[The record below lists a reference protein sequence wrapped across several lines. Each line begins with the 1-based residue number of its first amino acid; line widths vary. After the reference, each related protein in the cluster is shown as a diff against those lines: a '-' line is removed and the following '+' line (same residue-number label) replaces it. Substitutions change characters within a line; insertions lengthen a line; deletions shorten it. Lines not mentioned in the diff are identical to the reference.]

1 VQPPWVITLA
11 TPGGDGRAHLYPP
24 ADLPEGTRAP
34 RGTVL
39 LGHGAGGGVDAPD
52 LQALTALSGDGW
64 VVALLEQPWRVA
76 GRRIA
81 VAPPKLDEAATAML
95 MALAVP
101 PHLLPRPWVLG
112 GRSAGARVAARL
124 SAHAQALCLIAFP
137 LQPPAP
143 HPPMTKTGRARATPA
158 SRREELLIPLRAGIP
173 TLVLQG
179 ASDRFGSPDQIAGVG
194 APFENALTVRS
205 YLGDHNRTEDV
216 DALVVEVAGFLA
228 ALP

>member
-1 VQPPWVITLA
+1 MITLA
-11 TPGGDGRAHLYPP
+11 TPGGDGRAHVYSP
-24 ADLPEGTRAP
+24 AALPDGVQAP

-52 LQALTALSGDGW
+52 LQALTALTGDGW

-81 VAPPKLDEAATAML
+81 VAPPILDEAATEML
-95 MALAVP
+95 MALAAE

-143 HPPMTKTGRARATPA
+143 HPPVTKTGRVRATPA
-158 SRREELLIPLRAGIP
+158 SRAKELLIPLRAGIP

-179 ASDRFGSPDQIAGVG
+179 ASDPFGGPQQIAAAGT
-194 APFENALTVRS
+194 PFGRALTVRS
-205 YLGDHNRTEDV
+205 YAGDHNRTKDV
-216 DALVVEVAGFLA
+216 DALVGEVADFLA